1 MRGPQLSGRG
11 LAAGAAAFT
20 IWGTLPIYLHELKEV
35 PALQIIAHRIAWS
48 CVFILAFM
56 LLRGELGELRQTLRK
71 PALLGRL
78 VVTAL
83 LITNNWLV
91 YVWAAT
97 HGHIVE
103 TSLGYYINPLVN
115 VVLGIFFLH
124 ERLNRVQ
131 WTAVALAAL
140 AVSYLTIEA
149 GRPPWIA
156 ITLALSFSLYGLMR
170 KVMSVE
176 ALPGLATETLVL
188 LPVAAAYLLWCEHA
202 GSGALGHSSL
212 TVNAL
217 LVGAGL
223 VTALPLFLFAYAARL
238 LPYSTVGVLQYI
250 GPSLQLLSGVLLFHE
265 SFTGERAAGFALI
278 WLALLLY
285 AADGVRTARLHS
297 AVARA

>member
-1 MRGPQLSGRG
+1 VRGAPLSGRG

-20 IWGTLPIYLHELKEV
+20 IWGTLPIYLHELKDV

-48 CVFILAFM
+48 CFFILAFM
-56 LLRGELGELRQTLRK
+56 LVRGELGELRRTVRQ

-131 WTAVALAAL
+131 WTAVALAAI
-140 AVSYLTIEA
+140 AVSYLTLEA

-202 GSGALGHSSL
+202 GSGALGHSSMQ
-212 TVNAL
+212 VNAL

-265 SFTGERAAGFALI
+265 SFTGARAAGFALI

-285 AADGVRTARLHS
+285 AADGVRTARLNS
-297 AVARA
+297 VAARA